1 MDSELYTARTIL
13 NKSGNL
19 FLVESI
25 PEDIPHIANNLRK
38 EDEHEC
44 KLYDFA
50 PNDAI
55 FDSFIESEGRVFT
68 LLDYE
73 KPIAIM
79 GVTPVNVDIGKV
91 WFLATDDLYKHYR
104 TFLRKCPDVIDLLQG
119 NYKVIFN
126 FVPQDNLKTIRWL
139 SWCGFYF
146 DVNKTYLHNK
156 HTFLQF
162 FRCNIDK
169 SMSYNKMSQPI
180 YH

>member
-55 FDSFIESEGRVFT
+55 FD
-68 LLDYE
+68 
-73 KPIAIM
+73 
-79 GVTPVNVDIGKV
+79 
-91 WFLATDDLYKHYR
+91 
-104 TFLRKCPDVIDLLQG
+104 
-119 NYKVIFN
+119 
-126 FVPQDNLKTIRWL
+126 L
-139 SWCGFYF
+139 S
-146 DVNKTYLHNK
+146 LIH
-156 HTFLQF
+156 
-162 FRCNIDK
+162 I
-169 SMSYNKMSQPI
+169 
-180 YH
+180 